1 MARAAW
7 PQEIATILILG
18 WAGVPSAQ
26 ASQATPCIKFKVV
39 DGARMLVPVH
49 INGQGPYRFL
59 LDTGAAITMV
69 DDAVARKAG
78 LRPMTNIDLTTL
90 TGVARMPLA
99 PVESI
104 GLGDRVVREMK
115 VVYCDLSK
123 AYSFTAGIHGVLGQ
137 DFLSNFNYLVNR
149 KERAIRF
156 EESGELEETLLGQ
169 RIPTERR
176 QSKFYLL
183 VPGADGSSEPMR
195 FLLDSGSPYLVV
207 YDKPATAGRLS
218 VISFERNT
226 LLAESAIGKR
236 KLRPC
241 RVGGFRIGNHSLA
254 NLRVILAETLPG
266 EQRFEDGLLPLR
278 MFAAVYFNNAGNYV
292 ILDPVLPK

>member
-1 MARAAW
+1 V
-7 PQEIATILILG
+7 
-18 WAGVPSAQ
+18 VPTES
-26 ASQATPCIKFKVV
+26 CVKFNVV
-39 DGARMLVPVH
+39 DGARMLVPVQ
-49 INGQGPYRFL
+49 INGLGPYRFL
-59 LDTGAAITMV
+59 LDTGAAITMI

-78 LRPMTNIDLTTL
+78 LKPMTDIDLTTF
-90 TGVARMPLA
+90 TGIARIPLA
-99 PVESI
+99 PVDSI
-104 GLGDRVVREMK
+104 SLGNRVLRGMK
-115 VVYCDLSK
+115 VVYCDLTR

-137 DFLSNFNYLVNR
+137 DFLSNFNYLVDR
-149 KERAIRF
+149 KERTIRF
-156 EESGELEETLLGQ
+156 EESGELENTLLGQ

-183 VPGADGSSEPMR
+183 IPGAGGFSDPMR
-195 FLLDSGSPYLVV
+195 FLLDSGSPYLLL
-207 YDKPATAGRLS
+207 YDKPAVVARLS
-218 VISFERNT
+218 VISFERDT

-236 KLRPC
+236 RLQPC
-241 RVGGFRIGNHSLA
+241 RIGGFQIGGHFLA